1 MKNQA
6 ILKKFSQK
14 DANSPVIF
22 TGDKCV
28 VTILQKFENYECLKV
43 ADSVTTLGV
52 FDMDVDGIESGCFLV
67 ARVEMFPSEV
77 DNVVIDNKP
86 YVQLTFKKGD
96 VFMKTTKFIVE
107 EKLAFYIWL
116 EYIKYG
122 NTLKAMTYQ
131 DQAFI
136 FDKIRQTSGITFPV
150 DHVVYE
156 SIFSYLSRS
165 ANDPN
170 VQYRNSGLKGDFM
183 RIQLNDVAHAARS
196 TQARIVGAYMK
207 DGINAALDNPNTMN
221 SPIEDLLRT

>member
-1 MKNQA
+1 MKNPA

-28 VTILQKFENYECLKV
+28 VTILQKLENYECLKV

-52 FDMDVDGIESGCFLV
+52 FDMEVDGIQSGCFLV
-67 ARVEMFPSEV
+67 ARVEMFPS
-77 DNVVIDNKP
+77 DITNVVIDNKS

-96 VFMKTTKFIVE
+96 VFMKTTKFVVE
-107 EKLAFYIWL
+107 EKLAFFIWL

-122 NTLKAMTYQ
+122 NTLKAMTYE
-131 DQAFI
+131 DQAFL

-150 DHVVYE
+150 DHAVYE
-156 SIFSYLSRS
+156 SIFSYLSRD
-165 ANDPN
+165 AYDPN
-170 VQYRNSGLKGDFM
+170 VQFRNTDMRKEFM

-196 TQARIVGAYMK
+196 TQARIAGAYMK
-207 DGINAALDNPNTMN
+207 DGINAALDNPNSMN
-221 SPIEDLLRT
+221 SQVEDLLRT